1 MTLGNSFNHIFSS
14 AFGNLDDNKVYA
26 ERNQWQCSPQG
37 EKMILRL
44 IIPIFL
50 EGLRRADLTAA
61 HNMAKWN
68 TGLEPAW
75 ENSSEP

>member
-1 MTLGNSFNHIFSS
+1 
-14 AFGNLDDNKVYA
+14 
-26 ERNQWQCSPQG
+26 
-37 EKMILRL
+37 MILRL